1 MLKLIRLFF
10 LLLTYF
16 SFLIINADEVTLKN
30 AKVLENVKVKITID
44 KIAAQY
50 RDSKIET
57 YPKSQVKTI
66 RLRPI
71 IINNPTTEADK
82 IANEQ
87 EKIRVSESLQNLTG
101 IEIPVDQKQKIAV
114 LNFKTSKNIPKEE
127 ADLIV
132 ETITTNLVKTKLFV
146 IIDPILVTKTMNEQ
160 GGAGCADNPA
170 NCKVSANSI
179 AKTLNASKVLTGTI
193 NKIQN
198 GYYING
204 NVIDANSNNIDF
216 AETANAKSF
225 DKIPETTE
233 IFSKKVAGGITSV
246 SNTSINLSG
255 DDSKGFFANWFS
267 SSNKPNEQIQVKSE
281 KSSPRLPFVWRSA
294 LIPGWG
300 QFADGRKLKAFS
312 IFGLFAG
319 AIAYEANAI
328 SKYNAAKDNYSDI
341 ATPYLVNTY
350 LTNSNQAGIGFA
362 LNYLNSQSA
371 KEQLDTRAA
380 TIGVGA
386 GLIAV
391 VYLYGIFDSYY
402 FANSKQAFLQE
413 QERGFR
419 FSLNATPVRYL
430 QGQTETQYSVSI
442 QGRF

>member
-1 MLKLIRLFF
+1 M
-10 LLLTYF
+10 
-16 SFLIINADEVTLKN
+16 D
-30 AKVLENVKVKITID
+30 
-44 KIAAQY
+44 
-50 RDSKIET
+50 
-57 YPKSQVKTI
+57 
-66 RLRPI
+66 
-71 IINNPTTEADK
+71 
-82 IANEQ
+82 
-87 EKIRVSESLQNLTG
+87 
-101 IEIPVDQKQKIAV
+101 
-114 LNFKTSKNIPKEE
+114 
-127 ADLIV
+127 
-132 ETITTNLVKTKLFV
+132 
-146 IIDPILVTKTMNEQ
+146 EQ
-160 GGAGCADNPA
+160 GGTGCADNPA

-179 AKTLNASKVLTGTI
+179 AKTLNASKVITGTI

-204 NVIDANSNNIDF
+204 NVIDINSNNIDF

-233 IFSKKVAGGITSV
+233 LFSKKVAGGITSV

-267 SSNKPNEQIQVKSE
+267 SKNKPSEETNKNKPNDETKTGKSTQ
-281 KSSPRLPFVWRSA
+281 RIPFVWRSA

-300 QFADGRKLKAFS
+300 QFADDRKIKSFA

-328 SKYNAAKDNYSDI
+328 SKYNAAKGNYSEI
-341 ATPYLVNTY
+341 ATPYLINTY

-402 FANSKQAFLQE
+402 FANSKQTFLQE
-413 QERGFR
+413 KERGFR
-419 FSLNATPVRYL
+419 FSLNAIPVRSI

>member
-1 MLKLIRLFF
+1 MLKLLRLFL

-16 SFLIINADEVTLKN
+16 SFLTINADEVILKN
-30 AKVLENVKVKITID
+30 AKVLENVKVKISVD
-44 KIAAQY
+44 KVTVQY
-50 RDSKIET
+50 KDSKIES
-57 YPKSQVKTI
+57 YPKSQVKSI

-71 IINNPTTEADK
+71 IISNPVTETDK

-87 EKIRVSESLQNLTG
+87 EKIRVSESLQNLAG
-101 IEIPVDQKQKIAV
+101 VEIPADQKQKIAV

-132 ETITTNLVKTKLFV
+132 ETITTNLVKTNLFV
-146 IIDPILVTKTMNEQ
+146 IIDPITVTKIMNEQ
-160 GGAGCADNPA
+160 GGPGCADNPA

-179 AKTLNASKVLTGTI
+179 AKTLNASKVITGTI

-204 NVIDANSNNIDF
+204 NVIDINSNNIDF

-225 DKIPETTE
+225 DKIPDATE
-233 IFSKKVAGGITSV
+233 NFSKKVAGGITSV

-255 DDSKGFFANWFS
+255 DDSKGFFSNWFS
-267 SSNKPNEQIQVKSE
+267 SKNKPEEQIQVKSV

-300 QFADGRKLKAFS
+300 QFADGRKVKAFA

-319 AIAYEANAI
+319 AVAFEANAI

-341 ATPYLVNTY
+341 TMPYLVNTY

-386 GLIAV
+386 GLIAF

-402 FANSKQAFLQE
+402 FANSKQASLSE
-413 QERGFR
+413 QEKGFR
-419 FSLNATPVRYL
+419 LSVNAIPVRSI
-430 QGQTETQYSVSI
+430 QGQNETQYSVSI